1 MSKHTPGPWKWQ
13 TYGELLGKDASR
25 VLYACHSDL
34 DGSSVEFENNSDASL
49 IAAAP
54 ELYEIAKRTAAHFED
69 TDAPLGIAARAALA
83 KVDGESK

>member
-1 MSKHTPGPWKWQ
+1 MSKHTPGPWRLDDIGGDD
-13 TYGELLGKDASR
+13 YNAIAGGE
-25 VLYACHSDL
+25 
-34 DGSSVEFENNSDASL
+34 DGSIIASTWGGTHPANARL